1 MLDRDDMGRA
11 EHAEQERGAA
21 GGVIQPAAGQRRRY
35 GRVQRESQP
44 FPGYVGRSHGELMKG
59 HRPDLVPY
67 AEPGGGAE
75 YTVIS
80 PGETDLPVDTSQGM
94 SGAQRSN
101 ESSADS
107 SALAQSTNSISPPA
121 GRPVVPS
128 VV

>member
-1 MLDRDDMGRA
+1 M
-11 EHAEQERGAA
+11 
-21 GGVIQPAAGQRRRY
+21 VQPAAGQRR
-35 GRVQRESQP
+35 GRGRIERESQL
-44 FPGYVGRSHGELMKG
+44 FAGYVGRSHGELMKG
-59 HRPDLVPY
+59 HRPDLLLY
-67 AEPGGGAE
+67 AGLGGGAG

-107 SALAQSTNSISPPA
+107 SALAQSTNSISPPG